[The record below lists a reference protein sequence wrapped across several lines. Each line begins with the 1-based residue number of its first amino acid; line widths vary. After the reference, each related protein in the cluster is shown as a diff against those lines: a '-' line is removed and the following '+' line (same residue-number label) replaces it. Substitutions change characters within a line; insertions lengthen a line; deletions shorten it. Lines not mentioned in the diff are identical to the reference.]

1 MAVLTDLLVLFIAL
15 WVVEGPGAKPHGVVP
30 GIEDFLTAWTLDV
43 SHLRN
48 HLPAALSGRHPPAA
62 TQNRG
67 VSARDIG
74 PRKQL
79 TNSSPDCADC
89 VG

>member
-43 SHLRN
+43 SHLRY

-62 TQNRG
+62 TQNRDVPPG
-67 VSARDIG
+67 IPG
-74 PRKQL
+74 PETESPVL
-79 TNSSPDCADC
+79 TEVA
-89 VG
+89 

>member
-43 SHLRN
+43 SHLRY

-62 TQNRG
+62 AQNPRRRAAA
-67 VSARDIG
+67 SERSPTLNQHTRDH
-74 PRKQL
+74 PP
-79 TNSSPDCADC
+79 N